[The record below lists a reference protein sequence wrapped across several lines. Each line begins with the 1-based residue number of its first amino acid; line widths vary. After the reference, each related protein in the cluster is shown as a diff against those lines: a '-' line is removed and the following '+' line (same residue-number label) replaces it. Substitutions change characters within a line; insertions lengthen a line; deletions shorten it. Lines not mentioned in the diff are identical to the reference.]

1 MMSRQ
6 RVEILS
12 PAGDR
17 EKLEAAV
24 AFGADAVYMA
34 GKSLGLRAGSANFSR
49 DEMADAISWAHS
61 RGVRCYITMNI
72 LAHEDDFR
80 GLEEEILFLHDA
92 GADALIVSDP
102 GIFSTIRS
110 VCPDMEIHI
119 STQANVTNAKTCR
132 FWYELGA
139 KRIVLARELTLR
151 EIFAIRRDI
160 PPDLELECFV
170 HGAMCVSYSGR
181 CLLSNLFTGRNA
193 NHGECAQPCRWRYY
207 VTEEKRPDMNLPI
220 EEDDR
225 GTYIFNSKD
234 ICMIDHIPELIEAGI
249 TSFKIEG
256 RIKGAFYAA
265 ATTKAYREAVDAYY
279 RDPATYSTDPYLR
292 ELLERTVHRVFDTG
306 FFFDSPREDSK
317 IFSENTYIRPAFVA
331 GVVIGYDPARQAA
344 IVSQRNK
351 INIGDELHVLA
362 PKTRPDIIRATGL
375 LDKDLQSIASTPRAM
390 MLYYLPVPYEL
401 EKNSYLI
408 RIGDKDTPGKS
419 AT

>member
-1 MMSRQ
+1 MMREQ

-34 GKSLGLRAGSANFSR
+34 GKTLGLRAGSANFSR
-49 DEMADAISWAHS
+49 TEMIDAIAWAHE
-61 RGVRCYITMNI
+61 RHVRCYVTMNI
-72 LAHEDDFR
+72 LAHEVDFQ
-80 GLEEEILFLHDA
+80 GLEEEILFLRDA

-102 GIFSTIRS
+102 GIFATIRD

-132 FWYELGA
+132 FWHGLGA

-151 EIFAIRRDI
+151 EIAAIRSEI
-160 PPDLELECFV
+160 PDDLELECFV

-181 CLLSNLFTGRNA
+181 CLLSNHFTGRNA

-207 VTEEKRPDMNLPI
+207 VTEEKRPDMNLPV

-234 ICMIDHIPELIEAGI
+234 ICMIDHIPELIKAGI

-265 ATTKAYREAVDAYY
+265 ATTKAYREAVDAYF
-279 RDPATYSTDPYLR
+279 RNPEAYSTDPYLKDI
-292 ELLERTVHRVFDTG
+292 LEKTVHRVFDTG
-306 FFFDSPREDSK
+306 FFFDTPREDAK
-317 IFSENTYIRPAFVA
+317 IFSESTYLRPAFVA
-331 GVVIGYDPARQAA
+331 GVVVGYDPDRRAA

-351 INIGDELHVLA
+351 ISNGDELHVLS
-362 PKTRPDIIRATGL
+362 PSTRPDIIPVDGL
-375 LDKDLQSIASTPRAM
+375 LDEDLRPITSTPRATM
-390 MLYYLPVPYEL
+390 RYYLPVPYEL

-408 RIGDKDTPGKS
+408 RIGDKDNPVKS